1 MMNFVNVGRL
11 RANAPPS
18 LANASTR
25 ARTTRD
31 DARRDVRVA
40 FDAFAIAS
48 RATIRDAREDEDE
61 RQNSPRPAVSSARSR
76 DAMAF
81 DDDDDAIEDMLA
93 HCDASA
99 EYTYVDLSGRTQGP
113 FDEIALA
120 RWHLTDHLQ
129 RAHVV
134 RASDDGRETTV
145 GDIVDAARAR
155 AAAARARG
163 DESAEEPV
171 AAGEVEADCVD
182 APSALDD
189 RLSRLLA
196 IGGGTLPQLSLI
208 HI

>member
-1 MMNFVNVGRL
+1 
-11 RANAPPS
+11 
-18 LANASTR
+18 
-25 ARTTRD
+25 
-31 DARRDVRVA
+31 
-40 FDAFAIAS
+40 
-48 RATIRDAREDEDE
+48 
-61 RQNSPRPAVSSARSR
+61 
-76 DAMAF
+76 MAL

-163 DESAEEPV
+163 DESAEEPA
-171 AAGEVEADCVD
+171 AAGEVEADGVD

-196 IGGGTLPQLSLI
+196 IGGGTLPQVAPEAVVGARPGTEETEPDAAGRDDALGITLDVRHVQLEKAENRNI
-208 HI
+208 REGREHGMRPLM

>member
-1 MMNFVNVGRL
+1 
-11 RANAPPS
+11 
-18 LANASTR
+18 
-25 ARTTRD
+25 
-31 DARRDVRVA
+31 
-40 FDAFAIAS
+40 
-48 RATIRDAREDEDE
+48 
-61 RQNSPRPAVSSARSR
+61 
-76 DAMAF
+76 MAL

-99 EYTYVDLSGRTQGP
+99 KYTYVDLSGQTQGP

-120 RWHLTDHLQ
+120 RWHLAAHLQ

-163 DESAEEPV
+163 DESAEEPA
-171 AAGEVEADCVD
+171 AAGEVEADGGDADTVD

-196 IGGGTLPQLSLI
+196 IGGGTLPQVAPEAVVGARLCPTAPTVGGKP
-208 HI
+208 